1 MNSKKSNRKF
11 FLQPRTLLIIFLVMA
26 VLMISSALIELQ
38 QSKKEL
44 LTLMERQA
52 HSLLESLIIAS
63 QNSLKSSELL
73 QKLSKD
79 RLLNNASLVKDLF
92 EKNLV
97 NNDLLREISEKNK
110 IFRINIFNSS
120 GQKIYASH
128 QQEHFDLPE
137 NNSPLEILQPIFS
150 GETDTLIIGIKAARY
165 EEGYRYAVALA
176 AKNNSAIVLNIDA
189 SQILN
194 FEREIGFGKLL
205 RNVIQNEEII
215 YVALQDSFHIL
226 AASGNVKQLERI
238 EQSKFLSSALMDST
252 FKARTVVFDSLEV
265 FETVH
270 PFGYRGE
277 TIGLFR
283 IGLSLQP
290 IEEINS
296 RIFRRLIIIT
306 IILILSGSILFTLIF
321 VRQRYDLLQKQYQV
335 VETYSSNIIQ
345 NVSDAIIVFDKIK
358 GIKIFNKTAEL
369 LFKKQ
374 EKDVLGLT
382 VNQLLPKQDF
392 DNFPSMQQVE
402 LNLNHQVMYLLVSR
416 STLFDSEGIEN
427 TILIIRDLTRQKKLE
442 EQMQRKE
449 RLSAMGELASGVA
462 HEIRNPLNTIGTIA
476 QQLRKDFKPVENKE
490 EFSQLSGLVYK
501 EVKRI
506 NTTIEDFLKFAR
518 PQPLTPSEF
527 ELKNLIAQIK
537 QQYQSMAKAHQIE
550 LKIYQKW
557 NGNVIWDEK
566 QIKQVLMNLMQ
577 NAIDAIKNDGMVTL
591 SVNKTADNEIE
602 IMIKDNG
609 AGMLPEIRSKIFNL
623 YYTTKAKGTGI
634 GLSIVQKIVYEHGG
648 VISVESE
655 PEKGTSFTVKLP
667 ERIEL

>member
-1 MNSKKSNRKF
+1 
-11 FLQPRTLLIIFLVMA
+11 
-26 VLMISSALIELQ
+26 MISSALIELQ

-110 IFRINIFNSS
+110 IFRINIFNNS